1 MAWLMMEKKEN
12 NKRMQM
18 AHKGQAQ
25 NASETIPPRHPMTF
39 LYFANGPGRETSV
52 HSVFSSF

>member
-1 MAWLMMEKKEN
+1 MMEKKEN

-25 NASETIPPRHPMTF
+25 NA
-39 LYFANGPGRETSV
+39 NGPGREPSV